1 MATASSSDDDPS
13 RCLLLALSHD
23 ELGVI
28 FDGLADPLQ
37 PIVAVLFSS
46 TCKGLR
52 TPPVLQSAQ
61 LTLTRRHC
69 RAAKLCRKLD
79 TSCAD
84 LSDETKIV
92 DELCLDDMETLGMI
106 LRTRGLPKLYTLQ
119 LAGNGN
125 GFGDAGMEAL
135 CQGLG
140 DGGLPLLG
148 MLNLQ
153 DDKIGPA
160 GAEAL
165 AAALRR
171 GAMPTIEVL
180 DLRTNPLGNRG
191 LAALATAL
199 RKHPALVHLTLERCE
214 LGDDGV
220 ATLLKDLGKDEFKA
234 LKTLDLDGN
243 EMVSAASATMIV
255 SAIDRGAL
263 PTLGKVNF
271 RPRFTPTETEALIDA
286 ALKRRSD
293 AASAASRGSEP
304 GSGAEHGE
312 SDSAAS

>member
-1 MATASSSDDDPS
+1 MSAAAQSED

-37 PIVAVLFSS
+37 PVLAVLFSS

-69 RAAKLCRKLD
+69 RAAKLCRKLNM
-79 TSCAD
+79 SCFLDQKEIGAEV
-84 LSDETKIV
+84 LYWE
-92 DELCLDDMETLGMI
+92 LDDMETLGMI
-106 LRTRGLPKLYTLQ
+106 LRTSGLPRLLS
-119 LAGNGN
+119 LPLGGN
-125 GFGDAGMEAL
+125 GFGDAGMQAL

-140 DGGLPLLG
+140 AGDLPSLG
-148 MLNLQ
+148 ILQ
-153 DDKIGPA
+153 LQEDEIGPA

-171 GAMPTIEVL
+171 GAMPTLEVL

-191 LAALATAL
+191 VAALAATL

-293 AASAASRGSEP
+293 AARVACRGSEP

-312 SDSAAS
+312 SNSAAS